1 MARLDQE
8 LVARGLAR
16 SRSHAAQLIAA
27 GRVLRGGEVLRKASA
42 AVAEDQE
49 LSVETAG
56 PEYVSRA
63 GHKLDGALAAFPGVR
78 VAGRR
83 CLDAGASTGGFTD
96 VLLRAGAR
104 EVAAVDVGHGQLVQ
118 TLRDDPRVHVFEGLN
133 VRYLEPAAIGGP
145 AELTVADLS
154 FISLRLVLAPLAG
167 STVPGG
173 DLVLMIKP
181 QFEVGRGALNGQ
193 GIVTSAAHRRRGV
206 HAVVREALSCG
217 LQVRGLEQSRLPG
230 QDGNLEY
237 FLWVRVPGTTMEPSI
252 EEDLDRLADE
262 VLTTS
267 TAFTGGGQ
275 ATENDG
281 VE

>member
-27 GRVLRGGEVLRKASA
+27 GRVLRGGEVVRKASA
-42 AVAEDQE
+42 AVAADQD
-49 LSVETAG
+49 LVVE
-56 PEYVSRA
+56 
-63 GHKLDGALAAFPGVR
+63 
-78 VAGRR
+78 
-83 CLDAGASTGGFTD
+83 DAGASTGGFTD

-118 TLRDDPRVHVFEGLN
+118 SLRDDPRVHVFEGLN

-145 AELTVADLS
+145 ADLTVADLS
-154 FISLRLVLAPLAG
+154 FISLRLVIGPLAG
-167 STVPGG
+167 ATVPGG

-181 QFEVGRGALNGQ
+181 QFEVGRSALNGQ

-206 HAVVREALSCG
+206 RSVVREALSCG
-217 LQVRGLEQSRLPG
+217 LLIRGLEQSRLPG

-237 FLWVRVPGTTMEPSI
+237 FLWVRVPGSTMEPSI
-252 EEDLDRLADE
+252 EEDLDRRADE

-267 TAFTGGGQ
+267 AAFNGGGQ

-281 VE
+281 AE